1 MVESAAVM
9 SAPKIAVIGE
19 IIVQDSLEG
28 EGQTVV
34 IQAKH
39 LKKLDSPE
47 NAESLRQLLEEW
59 ELSSCYDFFF
69 CVRFISFY
77 NSFAFRSMHPSN
89 VFL

>member
-28 EGQTVV
+28 EGQTLV

-39 LKKLDSPE
+39 LKKLDSAE

-59 ELSSCYDFFF
+59 ELSSCYDFFLRAFHFVLQFF
-69 CVRFISFY
+69 CISFHA
-77 NSFAFRSMHPSN
+77 SI
-89 VFL
+89 